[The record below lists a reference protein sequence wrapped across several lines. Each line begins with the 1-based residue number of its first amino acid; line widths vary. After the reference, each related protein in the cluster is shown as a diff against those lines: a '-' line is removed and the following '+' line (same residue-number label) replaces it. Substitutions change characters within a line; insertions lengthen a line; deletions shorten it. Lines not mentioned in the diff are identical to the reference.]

1 MAPLGFVCSPTS
13 CDYFGHFIFALASTG
28 MQVLEYL
35 CSVQTVS
42 KIVSGKQ
49 HMFSTSDNRTV
60 PETGLKPRKLL
71 LGHLQRWKNH

>member
-1 MAPLGFVCSPTS
+1 MAPLGFPCSS
-13 CDYFGHFIFALASTG
+13 NDDFGHFVFALASTG

-49 HMFSTSDNRTV
+49 HMFSTSDNQTV
-60 PETGLKPRKLL
+60 PERGLKRRKLL
-71 LGHLQRWKNH
+71 LGRLQRWKNH